1 MSVCIRQNTSVR
13 AILRVNMAVHRELPC
28 PGVNYHVPAG
38 ITVSQHIHWIIIIN
52 ISVVAGSALS
62 QADIEP
68 NWSQF
73 LAPAPISLALNLELL
88 KGALSQRSRLS
99 IPSPIHSPAS
109 LWLIG
114 AFGGCGK
121 E

>member
-1 MSVCIRQNTSVR
+1 MSVCIRQNTSVC

-28 PGVNYHVPAG
+28 PGVNYHVPVG
-38 ITVSQHIHWIIIIN
+38 ITVSQHIHWIIII

-73 LAPAPISLALNLELL
+73 SAPAPISLALNLELL
-88 KGALSQRSRLS
+88 KGALSQQSRLS

-109 LWLIG
+109 PWLIG
-114 AFGGCGK
+114 ALGGCGK

>member
-1 MSVCIRQNTSVR
+1 
-13 AILRVNMAVHRELPC
+13 MAVHRELPC

-68 NWSQF
+68 NWSRF
-73 LAPAPISLALNLELL
+73 SAPAPISLALNLELL
-88 KGALSQRSRLS
+88 KGALSQQSWLS

-109 LWLIG
+109 PWLIS
-114 AFGGCGK
+114 ALGGCGK